1 MSILNTLK
9 IVAAKKSAKQ
19 PPVLHRRNKLSLK
32 LWEQLQLAKA
42 QSKGEA
48 FSPTRMR
55 SVRDPET
62 GVRREIEVPKRV
74 KPWWFVA
81 DSGRVCLS
89 VRYGAKVLELSK
101 GKGAVEIAGP
111 AELIKTLETIKSAVD
126 AGELDA
132 QIEAAST
139 ALRDGFEK

>member
-9 IVAAKKSAKQ
+9 IVAAKKPAKQ

>member
-1 MSILNTLK
+1 MLFRS
-9 IVAAKKSAKQ
+9 
-19 PPVLHRRNKLSLK
+19 PPVLHRRNKLSNK

-42 QSKGEA
+42 QSNGET
-48 FSPTRMR
+48 FSPVRTR
-55 SVRDPET
+55 SIKDPDT
-62 GVRREIEVPKRV
+62 GIRREVQVPKRV

-81 DSGRVCLS
+81 DTGKVCLN

-101 GKGAVEIAGP
+101 GKSAIEVNGP
-111 AELIKTLETIKSAVD
+111 VELIKTLETIKSAVD

>member
-1 MSILNTLK
+1 MSIMSSLK
-9 IVAAKKSAKQ
+9 IVAAKKPNKQ
-19 PPVLHRRNKLSLK
+19 PPVIHRRNKLSTK

-42 QSKGEA
+42 QSNGETYT
-48 FSPTRMR
+48 PTRIR

-62 GVRREIEVPKRV
+62 GVRRDIEAPKRV
-74 KPWWFVA
+74 KPWWFMA
-81 DSGRVCLS
+81 DTGRVCLS

-101 GKGAVEIAGP
+101 GKSAVEVAGP
-111 AELIKTLETIKSAVD
+111 TELIKTLETIKSAVN

-132 QIEAAST
+132 QIEAASL